1 LEFLPW
7 VNPDTELKNMKLI
20 GKVAIITGA
29 TKGIGIGCAKELLK
43 EGAKV
48 VLTGRSVDLG
58 EAAAKEISLADG
70 DTLFVPCD
78 VKDSG
83 QVKSL
88 IEKTVDYFGRLDI
101 MVSNAGTNGK
111 AEFLDVTEEDWDR
124 IIDTNLKGIF
134 LCGQYAA
141 KQMVKQGEGG
151 VIINMSSVMAVL
163 GLKNQ
168 VAYSASKG
176 GINQLTKVMSLGLID
191 HGIRVNAIGPGAIMT
206 ELMMRVAD
214 DQEMMDTILRRTPA
228 GRIGTCEEVG
238 RVAVFLASN
247 DSSFIHGQTI
257 YCDGGRIIQ
266 SFDREIK

>member
-1 LEFLPW
+1 
-7 VNPDTELKNMKLI
+7 MKLQ
-20 GKVAIITGA
+20 GKVAIVTGA
-29 TKGIGIGCAKELLK
+29 TKGIGIGCADEMLK

-58 EAAAKEISLADG
+58 KEAAQRISRSEG
-70 DTLFVPCD
+70 DTLFVACD
-78 VKDSG
+78 VKDSS
-83 QVKSL
+83 QVKNL
-88 IEKTVDYFGRLDI
+88 IDTTVNHFGRLDI

-124 IIDTNLKGIF
+124 IIDTNLKGVF

-176 GINQLTKVMSLGLID
+176 GINQLTKVMSLGLVD
-191 HGIRVNAIGPGAIMT
+191 YGIRVNAIGPGPIMT
-206 ELMMRVAD
+206 ELMLRVAED
-214 DQEMMDTILRRTPA
+214 EEVMNGILRRTPA
-228 GRIGTCEEVG
+228 GRVGSCEEVG
-238 RVAVFLASN
+238 RVAVFLAS
-247 DSSFIHGQTI
+247 DDASFIHGQTI

-266 SFDREIK
+266 SFDRETA

>member
-1 LEFLPW
+1 
-7 VNPDTELKNMKLI
+7 MKLQ
-20 GKVAIITGA
+20 GKVAIVTGA
-29 TKGIGIGCAKELLK
+29 TKGIGIGCAEEMLK

-58 EAAAKEISLADG
+58 EEAAKRISRKEG
-70 DTLFVPCD
+70 DTLFVACD
-78 VKDSG
+78 VKDSS
-83 QVKSL
+83 QVKNL
-88 IEKTVDYFGRLDI
+88 IDTTVAHFGRLDI

-151 VIINMSSVMAVL
+151 AIINMSSVMAVL

-176 GINQLTKVMSLGLID
+176 GINQLTKVMSLGLVD
-191 HGIRVNAIGPGAIMT
+191 YDIRVNAIGPGPIMT
-206 ELMMRVAD
+206 ELMLRVAED
-214 DQEMMDTILRRTPA
+214 EEVMNGILRRTPA
-228 GRIGTCEEVG
+228 GRVGSCEEVG
-238 RVAVFLASN
+238 RVAVFLAS
-247 DSSFIHGQTI
+247 DDASFVHGQTI

-266 SFDREIK
+266 SFDRDIA

>member
-1 LEFLPW
+1 
-7 VNPDTELKNMKLI
+7 MKLQ
-20 GKVAIITGA
+20 GKVAIVTGA
-29 TKGIGIGCAKELLK
+29 TKGIGIGCAAEMVK

-48 VLTGRSVDLG
+48 VLTGRSLELG
-58 EAAAKEISLADG
+58 EAAAEKISREPG

-78 VKDSG
+78 VKDST
-83 QVKSL
+83 QVKHL
-88 IEKTVDYFGRLDI
+88 VDTTVARFGRLDI

-111 AEFLDVTEEDWDR
+111 AEFLEVTEEDWDR
-124 IIDTNLKGIF
+124 IIDTNLKGVF

-176 GINQLTKVMSLGLID
+176 GINQLTKVMSLGLVD
-191 HGIRVNAIGPGAIMT
+191 HGIRVNAIGPGPIMT
-206 ELMMRVAD
+206 ELMLRVAED
-214 DQEMMDTILRRTPA
+214 EEVMNAILRRTPA

-238 RVAVFLASN
+238 RVAVFLAS
-247 DSSFIHGQTI
+247 DDASFIHGQTV
-257 YCDGGRIIQ
+257 YCDGGRMIQ
-266 SFDREIK
+266 SFDRELK

>member
-1 LEFLPW
+1 
-7 VNPDTELKNMKLI
+7 MKLQ
-20 GKVAIITGA
+20 GKVAIVTGA
-29 TKGIGIGCAKELLK
+29 TKGIGIGCAEEMLK

-58 EAAAKEISLADG
+58 EAAAKRISITGD

-78 VKDSG
+78 VSDSA
-83 QVKSL
+83 QVKNL
-88 IEKTVDYFGRLDI
+88 VDTTVAHFGRLDI
-101 MVSNAGTNGK
+101 MVSNAGINGK

-124 IIDTNLKGIF
+124 IIDTNLKGVF

-151 VIINMSSVMAVL
+151 AIINMSSVMAVL

-176 GINQLTKVMSLGLID
+176 GICQLTKVMSLGLID

-206 ELMMRVAD
+206 ELMRRVAD
-214 DQEMMDTILRRTPA
+214 DQEMMNAVLRRTPA

-238 RVAVFLASN
+238 RVAVFLAS
-247 DSSFIHGQTI
+247 DDASFIHGQTI

-266 SFDREIK
+266 SFDRPLP